1 MPTGQQYATNVP
13 QAQLSVGIGTSTTA
27 FAVNSLTSWPTPPF
41 TAVLD
46 IGQANQ
52 EPIDVI
58 SVSGNSITNCTRNI
72 DGTTAFTHA
81 ANATLTHADIGRDF
95 REPRAHIDAAGP
107 TDTQGH
113 NVHGLST
120 GAVVGTSESQT
131 LTNKTISAG
140 TFSGNQAMGSGA
152 WSGSGSLSQN
162 TITSTTQTFNGLTG
176 ANSSAT
182 RLAGTVAGGPPAS
195 GTFVVGDVVFD
206 TTYSTMWLC
215 TGSGTPGTWTL
226 VGGRAKLGSVALS
239 GASGTINVPT
249 WATNLSGVFTARTD
263 NATTGGFVNLR
274 FNGDTGNNYT
284 WEVVLA
290 NTAVVSGQNAG
301 GAVGFIHVGAKTAA
315 NDTASYFGT
324 GAFSVTNAQSTSLF
338 KSVTSYNN
346 APGSVSGGFAGTFGG
361 TWANTAAVTSVT
373 LLPDAGNFVAG
384 SLFTL
389 YAMV

>member
-27 FAVNSLTSWPTPPF
+27 FAVNSLSGWPATPF

-46 IGQANQ
+46 LGQANQ
-52 EPIDVI
+52 EPIDVLT
-58 SVSGNSITNCTRNI
+58 VSGNSITLCTRNI
-72 DGTTAFTHA
+72 DGTTAFNHA

-95 REPRAHIDAAGP
+95 RESRAHIDAVGP
-107 TDTQGH
+107 ADTQGH
-113 NVHGLST
+113 SVHGLTT

-131 LTNKTISAG
+131 LTNKTLSSAAFTG
-140 TFSGNQAMGSGA
+140 TTAMGSGT
-152 WSGSGSLSQN
+152 WSGTGSFTEN
-162 TITSTTQTFNGLTG
+162 TITGTTLTFNGLTG

-182 RLAGTVAGGPPAS
+182 RFAGTTAGGPPAS
-195 GTFVVGDVVFD
+195 GTFTTGDVVFD

-215 TGSGTPGTWTL
+215 TSGGAPGTWTL
-226 VGGRAKLGSVALS
+226 VGGRAKIGSVALS

-284 WEVVLA
+284 WEMVLA
-290 NTAVVSGQNAG
+290 NTASVSGQNAG

-315 NDTASYFGT
+315 NDTANYFGT

-338 KSVTSYNN
+338 KSVTSTDN
-346 APGSVSGGFAGTFGG
+346 APGSVSGGFAGVFGG